1 MFIPTTPEEVNKRGW
16 KALDVIIVSGDT
28 YIDSSYNGAAVIGHW
43 LIDNGFRVGIVCQ
56 PDIDSDKDIIRLGEP
71 GLFWSVTAGAV
82 DSMVA
87 NYTPTNKFRKDDDF
101 TPGGINDRRP
111 DRACIAYTNLIK
123 KYIKGKPVVLG
134 GIEASLRR
142 IAHYDAWSDSVRR
155 SILFD
160 SKADVITY
168 GMAELSNL
176 ELAQR
181 MRDGKDI
188 SDVRGICRIGKEP
201 PSGGYIGMPA
211 YEKCAEDK
219 NDFIKAFK
227 IFYENNDPVSSKGI
241 FQKHG
246 DRYLI
251 QNPPSRH
258 LTSEE
263 LDRIYSLDY
272 ENAVHPYYLKKG
284 AVRAMDTIKNSITSH
299 RGCYGECSFCAISV
313 HQGRTVISR
322 SEGSIISEAE
332 RIASGPGFNGIIYD
346 VGGPTANMYGIECSI
361 KPVKGACKD
370 KKCLYPKPC
379 PYLPID
385 HSKQIALL
393 KKMSEIPGV
402 KKVMVAS
409 GIRYDMVIFDRKKGA
424 EYVDRVVGNHVS
436 GQLKVAPEHTV
447 PHVLEL
453 MCKPGPDILIKFKEM
468 FDESNK
474 KQGKDQFL
482 TYYLMAAHPG
492 CYEEDMEELNNF
504 VHRELK
510 TNPEQVQIFTP
521 TPSTVSTLMYHTRR
535 DLDNTKNLKSEH
547 SMQTK
552 QKQKDI
558 LLGSKGKGYEK
569 RR

>member
-1 MFIPTTPEEVNKRGW
+1 MFIPTTQEETEKRGW
-16 KALDVIIVSGDT
+16 RELDIVIVSGDT
-28 YIDSSYNGAAVIGHW
+28 YIDSPFNGASVIGHW
-43 LIDNGFRVGIVCQ
+43 LIDHGFKVGIICQ
-56 PDIDSDKDIIRLGEP
+56 PDIGSEADITRLGEP
-71 GLFWSVTAGAV
+71 RLFWSITAGSV

-87 NYTPTNKFRKDDDF
+87 NYTPTNKRRKDDDF
-101 TPGGINDRRP
+101 TPGGLNLRRP

-123 KYIKGKPVVLG
+123 KHIKGRPIVLG

-142 IAHYDAWSDSVRR
+142 VAHYDVWSDSVRK

-160 SKADVITY
+160 SKADMITY

-181 MRDGKDI
+181 MRDGKETAEI
-188 SDVRGICRIGKEP
+188 RGVCRVGKEP
-201 PSGGYIGMPA
+201 PAGYIGMPA
-211 YEKCAEDK
+211 YEKCAESKDA
-219 NDFIKAFK
+219 FIKAFR
-227 IFYENNDPVSSKGI
+227 IFYDNNDPLSSNGI
-241 FQKHG
+241 FQKHM

-251 QNPPSRH
+251 QNPPSRT
-258 LTSEE
+258 LSSKE
-263 LDRIYSLDY
+263 LDDVYLSDY
-272 ENAVHPYYLKKG
+272 ENAVHPYYLKDG
-284 AVRAMDTIKNSITSH
+284 AVKAMDTIKNSITSH

-322 SEGSIISEAE
+322 SEESIVSEAKK
-332 RIASGPGFNGIIYD
+332 IASRPGFNGIIYD
-346 VGGPTANMYGIECSI
+346 VGGPTANMYGIECSKKLI
-361 KPVKGACKD
+361 KGACKD
-370 KKCLYPKPC
+370 RKCLYPKPC

-385 HSKQIALL
+385 HSKQISVL
-393 KKMSEIPGV
+393 KKISDIPGI

-409 GIRYDMVIFDRKKGA
+409 GIRYDMVVHDRISGK
-424 EYVDRVVGNHVS
+424 EYVDRIVGYHVS

-447 PHVLEL
+447 SHVLEL
-453 MCKPGPDILIKFKEM
+453 MGKPDPDVLLKFKKM
-468 FDESNK
+468 FDESNA

-492 CYEEDMEELNNF
+492 CYEEDMIELNKF
-504 VHRELK
+504 VHRELR

-535 DLDNTKNLKSEH
+535 DFDNTKNLKSEH
-547 SMQTK
+547 SMQMK

-558 LLGSKGKGYEK
+558 LLESKKGEHGE